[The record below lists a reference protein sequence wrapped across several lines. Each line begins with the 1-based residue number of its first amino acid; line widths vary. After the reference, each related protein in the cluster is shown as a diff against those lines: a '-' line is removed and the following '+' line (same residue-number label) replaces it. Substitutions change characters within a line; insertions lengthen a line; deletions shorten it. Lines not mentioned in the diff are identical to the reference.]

1 MPAWS
6 TSDLTNPSFVRTQ
19 LSDKDRSNCLFTTIN
34 ELTSAEARLKQQEA
48 VLAAAQEAQR
58 NSPARGD
65 INDLKAK
72 SNDTSL
78 PAAEREQAAQQ
89 AADLADQRDK
99 INVAAYNALEKFSS
113 TKQYVTDL
121 VAGQSNLLE
130 AGAVPPGVSRFAA
143 FPGYEGRNS
152 PAQDV
157 PASQNPTATPVT
169 TTQEL
174 QSASPAL
181 INPNS
186 DPNTNIGVKT
196 QAATAEQQQVAANE
210 AIALGFAAAEN
221 PAIAT
226 QQQVAANEAISL
238 GFAAAENP
246 AITEQQ
252 QVAANEAIALGFAEQ
267 ENPAIA
273 NQKIIDSQAEATAAA
288 ALLIA
293 ESDNAIAQQKIIENQ
308 AEVLSAASTAM
319 AESENAAFQASQKG
333 ATSTRGLTG
342 PLLNARSQASQQDA
356 ANFAAQG
363 DWRVRLALAPGATY
377 LYKAAAGKRGILE
390 PLAATDG
397 VVFPYTPTISLTY
410 AASYDPT
417 ELTHSNYKFFTYRSS
432 GIDSITITCEF
443 TAQDTFE
450 ANYLLAVIH
459 FFRSVTKMFYG
470 QDENPTRGTPPP
482 LCYLFGLGTFQFN
495 RHPLAITSFNYTLP
509 IDVDYIKAG
518 TLGSA
523 PGVNT
528 APATTPIN
536 TSAISNDRLAASG
549 AYPGGQEK
557 PTVFRAPIG
566 EVTYVPTKISLT
578 IAAVPT
584 VTRNDISNAFSL
596 EKYGTGELLKGS
608 TRQGGGIW

>member
-1 MPAWS
+1 MALNLPPNVKINPDSGTYIITSPTGKTFTVGLGNGTTEQQQQILNNYVNAVNKNTSTIVTITDPINGNPRQLSFDPVTISSDKESLDQQRALITASRRQARLIVNGDGSLQDLDTGATISTAEAQKRYVAAGLPAN
-6 TSDLTNPSFVRTQ
+6 TSQLVNSKSPEEFTAAQNKLNQDVNNPSNI
-19 LSDKDRSNCLFTTIN
+19 LDTT
-34 ELTSAEARLKQQEA
+34 T
-48 VLAAAQEAQR
+48 
-58 NSPARGD
+58 
-65 INDLKAK
+65 
-72 SNDTSL
+72 
-78 PAAEREQAAQQ
+78 QAAQAQ
-89 AADLADQRDK
+89 QGT
-99 INVAAYNALEKFSS
+99 NTTPVGNTLE
-113 TKQYVTDL
+113 
-121 VAGQSNLLE
+121 
-130 AGAVPPGVSRFAA
+130 
-143 FPGYEGRNS
+143 
-152 PAQDV
+152 PA
-157 PASQNPTATPVT
+157 PTAV
-169 TTQEL
+169 
-174 QSASPAL
+174 
-181 INPNS
+181 I
-186 DPNTNIGVKT
+186 
-196 QAATAEQQQVAANE
+196 AEQQQIEVFTFVDPGQPIQNVSPADATQDPVINQGQFTQA
-210 AIALGFAAAEN
+210 AIA
-221 PAIAT
+221 
-226 QQQVAANEAISL
+226 
-238 GFAAAENP
+238 
-246 AITEQQ
+246 EQQ

-288 ALLIA
+288 SLLIA
-293 ESDNAIAQQKIIENQ
+293 ESDNAIYQQKVIDNQ

-319 AESENAAFQASQKG
+319 AESENAAFQTSQTG

-342 PLLNARSQASQQDA
+342 PLLTTRSQATEQDA
-356 ANFAAQG
+356 ASLAAQG

-390 PLAATDG
+390 PLAATYG
-397 VVFPYTPTISLTY
+397 VVFPYTPAISLTY

-432 GIDSITITCEF
+432 GIDSISINCEF

-470 QDENPTRGTPPP
+470 QDQNPKPGTPPP

-528 APATTPIN
+528 APANIPIN

-557 PTVFRAPIG
+557 PTVFSQAPIG
-566 EVTYVPTKISLT
+566 EVTYVPTKISLS
-578 IAAVPT
+578 IIAVPI

-596 EKYGTGELLKGS
+596 AKYGTGELLKGS

>member
-1 MPAWS
+1 MALNLPPNVKINPDSGTYIITSPTGKTFTVGLGNGTTEQQQQILNNYVNAVNKNTSTTVTITDPINGNSRQLSFDPVTISSDKESLDQQRALITASRRQARLIVNRDGTVQDYDTGATISTAEAQKRYVAAGLPAN
-6 TSDLTNPSFVRTQ
+6 TSQLVNSKSPEEFTAAQNKLNQDVNNPSNI
-19 LSDKDRSNCLFTTIN
+19 LDTT
-34 ELTSAEARLKQQEA
+34 T
-48 VLAAAQEAQR
+48 
-58 NSPARGD
+58 
-65 INDLKAK
+65 
-72 SNDTSL
+72 
-78 PAAEREQAAQQ
+78 QAAQAQ
-89 AADLADQRDK
+89 QGT
-99 INVAAYNALEKFSS
+99 NTTPVGNTLE
-113 TKQYVTDL
+113 
-121 VAGQSNLLE
+121 
-130 AGAVPPGVSRFAA
+130 
-143 FPGYEGRNS
+143 
-152 PAQDV
+152 PA
-157 PASQNPTATPVT
+157 PTAV
-169 TTQEL
+169 
-174 QSASPAL
+174 
-181 INPNS
+181 I
-186 DPNTNIGVKT
+186 
-196 QAATAEQQQVAANE
+196 AEQQQIEVFTFVDPGQPIQNVLPADATQDPVINQGQFTQA
-210 AIALGFAAAEN
+210 AIAEQ
-221 PAIAT
+221 

-246 AITEQQ
+246 AI
-252 QVAANEAIALGFAEQ
+252 
-267 ENPAIA
+267 A

-288 ALLIA
+288 SLLIA
-293 ESDNAIAQQKIIENQ
+293 ESDNAIAQQKIIDNQ

-333 ATSTRGLTG
+333 ATSTRGLTR
-342 PLLNARSQASQQDA
+342 PLLNTRSQATQQDA
-356 ANFAAQG
+356 ANLAAQG

-397 VVFPYTPTISLTY
+397 VVFPYTPAISLTY
-410 AASYDPT
+410 AANYDPT

-432 GIDSITITCEF
+432 GIDSISITCEF

-470 QDENPTRGTPPP
+470 QDQNPKPGTPPP

-495 RHPLAITSFNYTLP
+495 RHPLAITSFNYNLP

-528 APATTPIN
+528 APANIPIN

-557 PTVFRAPIG
+557 PTVFSQAPIG

-578 IAAVPT
+578 IAAVPI
-584 VTRNDISNAFSL
+584 VTINDISNAFSL
-596 EKYGTGELLKGS
+596 AKYGTGELLKGS
-608 TRQGGGIW
+608 TSQGGGIW

>member
-1 MPAWS
+1 MA
-6 TSDLTNPSFVRTQ
+6 LN
-19 LSDKDRSNCLFTTIN
+19 
-34 ELTSAEARLKQQEA
+34 
-48 VLAAAQEAQR
+48 
-58 NSPARGD
+58 
-65 INDLKAK
+65 
-72 SNDTSL
+72 L
-78 PAAEREQAAQQ
+78 PPNV
-89 AADLADQRDK
+89 K
-99 INVAAYNALEKFSS
+99 INSDSGTYII
-113 TKQYVTDL
+113 T
-121 VAGQSNLLE
+121 
-130 AGAVPPGVSRFAA
+130 
-143 FPGYEGRNS
+143 S
-152 PAQDV
+152 P
-157 PASQNPTATPVT
+157 T
-169 TTQEL
+169 
-174 QSASPAL
+174 
-181 INPNS
+181 
-186 DPNTNIGVKT
+186 GKT
-196 QAATAEQQQVAANE
+196 FTVGLGNGTAEQQQQILNNYVNAVNKNTPTTVTITDPNSGNPRQLSFDPVTITSDKESLAQQRALITASKRQARVLVNGDGTVQDLDTGATISAAEAQKRYVAAGLPANTSQLVNSKSPE
-210 AIALGFAAAEN
+210 EFTAAQNKLNQDVNNPSNILDTTTQAAQAQQGTNTTPIGNTTVFTAAPVANPKANVDDPLLNQAPAPVLPASPADATQDPVINQGQFTQAAIAE
-221 PAIAT
+221 

-246 AITEQQ
+246 AI
-252 QVAANEAIALGFAEQ
+252 
-267 ENPAIA
+267 A

-288 ALLIA
+288 SLLIA
-293 ESDNAIAQQKIIENQ
+293 ESDNAIAQQKIIDNQ

-342 PLLNARSQASQQDA
+342 PLLTTRSQATEQDA
-356 ANFAAQG
+356 ASLAAQG

-390 PLAATDG
+390 PLAATYG
-397 VVFPYTPTISLTY
+397 VVFPYTPAISLTY

-470 QDENPTRGTPPP
+470 QDQNPKPGTPPP

-528 APATTPIN
+528 APATIPIN
-536 TSAISNDRLAASG
+536 TSAISTNRLAASG

-557 PTVFRAPIG
+557 PTVFGQAPIG

-578 IAAVPT
+578 ISAIPI

-596 EKYGTGELLKGS
+596 AKYGTGELLKGS